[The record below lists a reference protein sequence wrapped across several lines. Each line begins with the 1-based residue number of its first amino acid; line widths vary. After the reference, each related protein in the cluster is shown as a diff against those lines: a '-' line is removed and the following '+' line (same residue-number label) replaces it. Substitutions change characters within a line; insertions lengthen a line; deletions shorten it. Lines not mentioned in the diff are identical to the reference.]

1 MRAFPEALR
10 LLRPASPAAP
20 VPATYLRSLEVAL
33 GATLPRE
40 YKLLLEKVGLPA
52 LPGEP
57 AIEFYD
63 PATICAYAGSVFNLE
78 EAPPT
83 SWAAVPLARVGPH
96 GDDLGLLRD
105 SDTFG
110 STVYLLD
117 HERYWRAGV
126 EGWCEAQAES
136 VTALVVARLQPTAEA

>member
-1 MRAFPEALR
+1 MPRHPAPR
-10 LLRPASPAAP
+10 LLAA
-20 VPATYLRSLEVAL
+20 LLAL
-33 GATLPRE
+33 GAAA
-40 YKLLLEKVGLPA
+40 PA
-52 LPGEP
+52 P
-57 AIEFYD
+57 AAI
-63 PATICAYAGSVFNLE
+63 
-78 EAPPT
+78 
-83 SWAAVPLARVGPH
+83 PLARVGPH

-105 SDTFG
+105 GDTFG